1 MPSVALVP
9 HSSSGP
15 GHRPLKAKITGSN
28 PVCGTNSLPSATDP
42 WSRVFHESMSTYRFA
57 VVPTALGAF
66 GVAWTDAGI
75 ARTWL
80 HDRTVDRTR
89 AAIVRAL
96 PGVIET
102 SDPPPDVA
110 DAIADVVALLAG
122 ERRLPTAALDTHAV
136 PEFDQRVYAFA
147 RTILPGETVTYGAVA
162 KALGEEPIRARDVGV
177 ALSRNPFAPIVPCHR
192 IVAANG
198 NLGGYSAPGGAETK
212 RRLLELEGAAI
223 VASPPPPA
231 QASLFD

>member
-1 MPSVALVP
+1 
-9 HSSSGP
+9 
-15 GHRPLKAKITGSN
+15 
-28 PVCGTNSLPSATDP
+28 
-42 WSRVFHESMSTYRFA
+42 MSPYRFA

-66 GVAWTDAGI
+66 GVAWTEAGI

-80 HDRTVDRTR
+80 HERTLDRTR
-89 AAIVRAL
+89 AQVLREL
-96 PGVIET
+96 PGAVEAA
-102 SDPPPDVA
+102 PPPAIA
-110 DAIADVVALLAG
+110 DAVDDVVALLDG
-122 ERRLPTAALDTHAV
+122 SRRVPTAALDTRSI

-147 RTILPGETVTYGAVA
+147 RTILPGETVTYGGVA
-162 KALGEEPIRARDVGV
+162 KALGEEPMRARDVGV

-223 VASPPPPA
+223 VAPPPPPA
-231 QASLFD
+231 QAGLFD